1 MPLSS
6 LVIAGITTDFSF
18 TGSLPIFQAWFI
30 RYTGY
35 FRRDERRLRF
45 AFIIAHVEG
54 FDGSVGVCAVQ
65 KVTDFFNT
73 GKG

>member
-35 FRRDERRLRF
+35 SRRDERLERF
-45 AFIIAHVEG
+45 AVIIARVEG
-54 FDGSVGVCAVQ
+54 VDLLGGVCAVPT
-65 KVTDFFNT
+65 VTDFFNT